1 MLECNWKKI
10 AELYFPQRNA
20 NQLKCKFA
28 YLNSKCERKREV
40 VYKEARTISCTPM
53 SLSLKAEV

>member
-28 YLNSKCERKREV
+28 YLNSKCERKRDV
-40 VYKEARTISCTPM
+40 VQKEARTIS
-53 SLSLKAEV
+53 